1 MRRKAL
7 AALAVVAGIGVAA
20 LSATAMWPDGAA
32 TAGSGTPSATPSS
45 GPTDTLRE
53 TRALERAEQAKASA
67 APVKAGVPELL
78 QLPSLRVSAPVSR
91 IGVAGSQGLTP
102 PPDYTTVGW
111 WQQGVRPGAPA
122 GTAIIAGHTVH
133 TGGGALDDLE
143 DMRVGDPVVLSQSR
157 GKLAY
162 TVSSV
167 RTYSKGRLA
176 SKAAKIFA
184 QDGPGRLAVVTCED
198 WNGTIYL
205 SNVVVM
211 ATSPRLVDSNR
222 SR

>member
-53 TRALERAEQAKASA
+53 TRALERAEQSKASA

-143 DMRVGDPVVLSQSR
+143 QMKVGDRVKLDRPA

-167 RTYSKGRLA
+167 RTYSKGKLA
-176 SKAAKIFA
+176 AKAEKIFA
-184 QDGPGRLAVVTCED
+184 QDSPGRLAVVTCED
-198 WNGTIYL
+198 WNGTVYL
-205 SNVVVM
+205 SNVVVI
-211 ATSPRLVDSNR
+211 ASDPRVVGRGTS
-222 SR
+222 